1 MTNSAPDLI
10 TKCSQNE
17 GFQIFFTHVPT
28 DQTVGFVAFLDTWED
43 KWEQKWNSQ
52 SVYGRMDPIATYQR
66 TERKISFSFKIL
78 NFDIESGFKNMD
90 KFSQLVNFQYPEYFG
105 ESASTIKTPPLIK
118 LKFSNW
124 THNEGIKG
132 LLGFLDG
139 VNYSPNMEAGVLT
152 YDGPGTKTFHHM
164 PKELAI
170 TCGFTVLHTHKLGW
184 KGSSARGSSSY
195 PHNYSA
201 GLESIRNRSANKI
214 KEAIRVRGSVDDLTT
229 LSDFDVPA
237 ANAREKIERIRDRF
251 IDELTGLRSWRRP

>member
-1 MTNSAPDLI
+1 MTNSAGPRFHSCA
-10 TKCSQNE
+10 KNE

-28 DQTVGFVAFLDTWED
+28 NQSVGFEAFLDTWDD

-78 NFDIESGFKNMD
+78 AFDLQSGLENLD
-90 KFSQLVNFQYPEYFG
+90 KFGQLVNFQYPEYFG
-105 ESASTIKTPPLIK
+105 ETASTIKTPPLIK

-124 THNEGIKG
+124 THNEGMKG

-139 VNYSPNMEAGVLT
+139 VSYSPNMDVGVLT
-152 YDGPGTKTFHHM
+152 YRGPGTTTLHHM
-164 PKELAI
+164 PKELTI

-184 KGSSARGSSSY
+184 RGDSTRGASSY

-201 GLESIRNRSANKI
+201 GLESIRNRSGDKI
-214 KEAIRVRGSVDDLTT
+214 KEAIRVRGFVDDLTA
-229 LSDFDVPA
+229 LDVPA
-237 ANAREKIERIRDRF
+237 ANAREENERIRDRF
-251 IDELTGLRSWRRP
+251 INELTGRRSWRRD